1 MHMSEINTDRS
12 DLLRFVFLDIIVSIC
27 RVENKLNLR
36 MCAKEEWIVQVK
48 DIQSM
53 VDLNIKAIESNT
65 IWI

>member
-1 MHMSEINTDRS
+1 MSEINTDRS